1 MLFIIAIILDLVLLG
16 IYCIFFLY
24 FLNKIRDKDTEIE
37 NPFYKPYAFFFLF
50 VFIAEILYF
59 SLLITSP
66 VEYRYLYWNNPNIV
80 IKILYR
86 LQLMIKG
93 IGYSAIVYTIEKN
106 FFKDKNPLL
115 TIIFLII
122 MTTGQLLLIFTTEEV
137 SLVVSLFNV
146 LMLGATF
153 FIPIG
158 YIYIGIKSSGPIR
171 TKGLL
176 IGIAFLLLLTATM
189 MMTYIFLEVW
199 GVKEIV
205 DLNIMFIIT
214 VSMRICGS
222 CIIFWGFK

>member
-1 MLFIIAIILDLVLLG
+1 MLFIISIILDLVLLG
-16 IYCIFFLY
+16 MYCIFFLY
-24 FLNKIRDKDTEIE
+24 FLNKIRDKDTESE

-66 VEYRYLYWNNPNIV
+66 VEYRYLYWNNPNFI
-80 IKILYR
+80 IKFLYR
-86 LQLMIKG
+86 LQLIIRG

-106 FFKDKNPLL
+106 FFKEKKPLL

-122 MTTGQLLLIFTTEEV
+122 MTTGQILLIFTTEQV
-137 SLVVSLFNV
+137 SLLVSLFNI

-158 YIYIGIKSSGPIR
+158 YIYIGIKSSGPVR

-176 IGIAFLLLLTATM
+176 IGIAFLLLLLATM
-189 MMTYIFLEVW
+189 AMTYIFLEIW
-199 GVKEIV
+199 GVKEIL
-205 DLNIMFIIT
+205 DINIIFIIT
-214 VSMRICGS
+214 TLMRICGIS
-222 CIIFWGFK
+222 IIFWGFK